1 MSGREG
7 RDERQDVE
15 RQQLYVTR
23 DECIQR
29 EIVEP
34 LGEYAADH
42 DIEGIAVEV
51 VETVGTGAQLRFRVA
66 VPPLDFW
73 GVVQRHAVTS

>member
-1 MSGREG
+1 MSGR

-15 RQQLYVTR
+15 RQQRLYVTR
-23 DECIQR
+23 DECIHR

-42 DIEGIAVEV
+42 DIEAIAAEV
-51 VETVGTGAQLRFRVA
+51 VETVGTGQQLRFRVA
-66 VPPLDFW
+66 VTPLDFW
-73 GVVQRHAVTS
+73 GVVQRHAVV